1 MDGMDSPGFKKA
13 MPPKKEPVWVSI
25 LPGGMRDFLAEAG
38 EVSRFVSRFFREVW
52 SPPYELKEILR
63 QSYEIGY
70 RSLPLVGL
78 TAFIIGLVLTL
89 QSRPT
94 LARFGAESWLPAMV
108 GISIIR
114 EIGPVI
120 IALVCAGKIGS
131 SIGAEL
137 GSMKVTEQIDAM
149 EVSGTNPFK
158 YIVVSRILSTTFMIP
173 ILVIIGDAIALLG
186 SYLAVKITGA
196 VSVTLFFN
204 EVFESADFSDFVPA
218 FIKTFF
224 FGFAIGVI
232 GCYKGYNSKKGTEGV
247 GESANSS
254 VVVASLLVFVIDLV
268 VVQITQFFGFL

>member
-1 MDGMDSPGFKKA
+1 MNSNQPSGPPSPKA
-13 MPPKKEPVWVSI
+13 EPAWVSV
-25 LPGGMRDFLAEAG
+25 LPEGLRGFLMEIG
-38 EVSRFVSRFFREVW
+38 EISRFIARFFREVW
-52 SPPYELKEILR
+52 SPPYEIKEILH
-63 QSYEIGY
+63 QSYEVGY

-173 ILVIIGDAIALLG
+173 VLVIIGDAIALLG
-186 SYLAVKITGA
+186 SYLAVKITGS
-196 VSVTLFFN
+196 VSLTLFFN
-204 EVFESADFSDFVPA
+204 AVFESADFSDFIPA

-224 FGFAIGVI
+224 FGFAIGAI

-268 VVQITQFFGFL
+268 AVQITQFLGYL